1 MDLARITASPVKS
14 VRVDVLVSAAVLTP
28 LPQLALFTALPV
40 DLFLLIILYA
50 FGCFA
55 DHPKLYDTN
64 RAHIRQVCRYWPT
77 QIDDLPSA
85 WSAVYVSLRH
95 VLPDVIAAIAKARAS
110 RLSVYIELSDFTAV
124 AIRRLTPAGI
134 GQFTYDILGALDIM
148 RSSSLSTLKTDLMF
162 AHLIPPE
169 SYTRTI
175 EQLISLL
182 PSMPLLTDVRYTRF
196 FSTWMPKSHLHSLQS
211 LSLSDLIDGSSV
223 PWPTLC
229 DMMASLS
236 SLKIMRLVRVD
247 ISDIPGDDVPLP
259 VLASL
264 VELRLDVCSLT
275 VNTAVAILPRF
286 RVPRLEKFYLATDTE
301 VDFDAISFFDAPFL
315 ADIRYFAIRAAVG
328 RWENLRRMLINCGS
342 VSCLDVRSSGI
353 GIFNIIKSLAASA
366 MPASGDA
373 ICRSLK
379 TIIACHGITHTQL
392 VDILV
397 SRNPRVFSKELV
409 IRVRD
414 VSKWDKYELEWYERE
429 GEVLWRDAKSSLETP
444 M

>member
-40 DLFLLIILYA
+40 DLFLLIINPLR
-50 FGCFA
+50 FRVLRRSS
-55 DHPKLYDTN
+55 KLYDTN
-64 RAHIRQVCRYWPT
+64 RAHMRQVCRHWRT
-77 QIDDLPSA
+77 QIDDLPRA

-95 VLPDVIAAIAKARAS
+95 VLLPDVIAAIAKARAS
-110 RLSVYIELSDFTAV
+110 QLSVYIELSDFTAV

-134 GQFTYDILGALDIM
+134 GQFTYDILGALDIVRDQIHTLDICSILYPSTAAILSRLPHM

-175 EQLISLL
+175 EQLISLP

-223 PWPTLC
+223 PWPMLC

-301 VDFDAISFFDAPFL
+301 VDFDAISFSDAPFL

-353 GIFNIIKSLAASA
+353 GKV
-366 MPASGDA
+366 GD
-373 ICRSLK
+373 IR
-379 TIIACHGITHTQL
+379 IH
-392 VDILV
+392 
-397 SRNPRVFSKELV
+397 RV
-409 IRVRD
+409 
-414 VSKWDKYELEWYERE
+414 
-429 GEVLWRDAKSSLETP
+429 T
-444 M
+444 

>member
-40 DLFLLIILYA
+40 DLFLLIILSTLS
-50 FGCFA
+50 G
-55 DHPKLYDTN
+55 
-64 RAHIRQVCRYWPT
+64 
-77 QIDDLPSA
+77 
-85 WSAVYVSLRH
+85 
-95 VLPDVIAAIAKARAS
+95 AS
-110 RLSVYIELSDFTAV
+110 PIIPNCTIQTVRTCDSTGVTLSVYIELSDFTAV

-134 GQFTYDILGALDIM
+134 GQFTYDILGALDIVRDQIHTLDICSILYPSTAAILSRLPHM

-175 EQLISLL
+175 EQLISLP

-223 PWPTLC
+223 PWPMLC

-301 VDFDAISFFDAPFL
+301 VDFDAISFSDAPFL

-353 GIFNIIKSLAASA
+353 GKV
-366 MPASGDA
+366 GD
-373 ICRSLK
+373 IR
-379 TIIACHGITHTQL
+379 IH
-392 VDILV
+392 
-397 SRNPRVFSKELV
+397 RV
-409 IRVRD
+409 
-414 VSKWDKYELEWYERE
+414 
-429 GEVLWRDAKSSLETP
+429 T
-444 M
+444 